1 MVVEL
6 IVELVHVETQRN
18 LSDDIQVGHNPHYSL
33 PCDRTRSEHTGM
45 SFYFSLKCEF
55 CVE

>member
-6 IVELVHVETQRN
+6 VVELIHVETQRD

-33 PCDRTRSEHTGM
+33 HVSGHGQSTQG
-45 SFYFSLKCEF
+45 
-55 CVE
+55 